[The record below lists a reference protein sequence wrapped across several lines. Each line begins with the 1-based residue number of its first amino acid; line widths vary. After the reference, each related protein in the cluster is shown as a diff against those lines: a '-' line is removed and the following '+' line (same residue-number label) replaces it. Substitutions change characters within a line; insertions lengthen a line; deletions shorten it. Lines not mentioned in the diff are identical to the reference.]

1 VRFDELLDW
10 LGRHLQL
17 QWLANAP
24 VAPPAPTPADA
35 PRPTRTQL
43 LALREVVNLGYPR
56 GVRRLLDQI
65 ESERPECTLWLA
77 PVRDLAT
84 GFQFD
89 RITPLI
95 DLALAPFDAD

>member
-1 VRFDELLDW
+1 V
-10 LGRHLQL
+10 
-17 QWLANAP
+17 P
-24 VAPPAPTPADA
+24 PPAPTPADA

-65 ESERPECTLWLA
+65 EVERPECTRWLA
-77 PVRDLAT
+77 PMRALAQ

-89 RITPLI
+89 RMTPLI
-95 DLALAPFDAD
+95 QEALAHDNT